1 MIFKRFIASQM
12 KEVRLLYQKF
22 SVELDGNRVSMENP
36 ISLVSDGFNLV
47 LLVKIA
53 NPVEEGEYAVIFARL
68 LTVPVARP
76 FTQCEL
82 IFLMRERGIGRPSTY
97 KIISRILEVVRLR
110 PGEQANQHT
119 SGLQGLH
126 VSALELETT
135 PLRRRRGGSNRRWF
149 EQGKADYNEI
159 LRDLYGE
166 ILEIKRVA

>member
-1 MIFKRFIASQM
+1 VHKADENPGRRQAEELSLGLLRFPKRLTADHLQLYDMIFKRFIASQM

-53 NPVEEGEYAVIFARL
+53 NPVEEGEYAVIFGRL

-76 FTQCEL
+76 FTQGEL

-97 KIISRILEVVRLR
+97 AKIISTILEGWYAFDRGNRLISTR
-110 PGEQANQHT
+110 LGFRVYT
-119 SGLQGLH
+119 YLH
-126 VSALELETT
+126 RNLKLH
-135 PLRRRRGGSNRRWF
+135 L
-149 EQGKADYNEI
+149 
-159 LRDLYGE
+159 
-166 ILEIKRVA
+166 